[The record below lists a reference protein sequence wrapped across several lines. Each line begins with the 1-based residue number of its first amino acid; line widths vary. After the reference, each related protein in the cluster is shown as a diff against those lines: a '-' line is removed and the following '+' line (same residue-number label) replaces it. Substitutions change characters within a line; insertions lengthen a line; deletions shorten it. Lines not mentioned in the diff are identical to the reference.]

1 MNASVPANVT
11 KNLPATFLEEMGS
24 DAGQGFQNVTAADIA
39 IPYYAILQALSPQVK
54 RGPTQIQGAQEGDI
68 FNTVTQEI
76 IKGDQGAIFIPCA
89 FKKMWVEWKPRDSG
103 GGLVKQ
109 YENEKDA
116 PPFTGVD
123 KNGRPITAD
132 GNHIVDTAYHY
143 VMRVY
148 DDGRFERAIISMSST
163 QLKKSRRWL
172 TQMMNIMLDIS
183 GKKIN
188 PPMYSHTY
196 HLTSVHEEKDSYSW
210 FGWDIRNPRLL
221 ENHELYTIAKKF
233 SQDVIAGLVKAAA
246 PPEQVVGEEPAP
258 AQNTDHTEF

>member
-1 MNASVPANVT
+1 MEQVPANVT

-54 RGPTQIQGAQEGDI
+54 RGPTQISGAQEGDI

-76 IKGDQGAIFIPCA
+76 IKSEVGAIFIPCA

-109 YENEKDA
+109 YNTEEEA
-116 PPFTGVD
+116 PKLVGVD

-132 GNHIVDTAYHY
+132 GNHLVDTAYHY

-148 DDGRFERAIISMSST
+148 DDGHYERAIISMSST
-163 QLKKSRRWL
+163 QMKKSRRWL
-172 TQMMNIMLDIS
+172 AVGMNIMIPVGD
-183 GKKIN
+183 KKIN

-210 FGWDIRNPRLL
+210 FGWDIRNPQIL
-221 ENHELYTIAKKF
+221 ESRELYAIAKKF
-233 SQDVIAGLVKAAA
+233 SRDVVAGLVKAAA
-246 PPEQVVGEEPAP
+246 PPEQVVGGDPVAP
-258 AQNTDHTEF
+258 TDTKHGEF